1 MIHYQLHCGK
11 GHEFDGWFANSSAF
25 DEQRK
30 QGLIACPHC
39 GNLDVQRALMAPAIG
54 RKSNR
59 SEEPVMQSQEGQN
72 SGPASSA
79 PAPPIVLPDSEAAA
93 QVAAMVQKIRSE
105 IETTCD
111 YVGPDFAEEARKI
124 HYGEA
129 DARGIYGEAT
139 LNEAQELVEEGIEV
153 AALPWAP
160 RNHS

>member
-1 MIHYQLHCGK
+1 
-11 GHEFDGWFANSSAF
+11 
-25 DEQRK
+25 
-30 QGLIACPHC
+30 
-39 GNLDVQRALMAPAIG
+39 MAPAIG